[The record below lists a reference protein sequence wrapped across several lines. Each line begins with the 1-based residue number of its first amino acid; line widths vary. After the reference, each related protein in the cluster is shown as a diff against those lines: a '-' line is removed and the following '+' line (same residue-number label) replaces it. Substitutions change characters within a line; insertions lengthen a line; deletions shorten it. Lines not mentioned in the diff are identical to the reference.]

1 MNNPIH
7 KSFESLDV
15 QLLEN
20 VKIMTRPDEVPE

>member
-15 QLLEN
+15 QSLEN